1 MTDSGLM
8 RLHKRLRVS
17 GLCFLIGLSSLMTT
31 QADVRILLD
40 VSQSMAE
47 NDPQNFRRDALQ
59 LLIDRIP
66 DGEKAGVWTFGQF
79 VNLLVPHQEV
89 NDQWRGLVNLSF
101 ERLGAPATRTNM
113 GRVLEEAAY
122 DFLFSTYDGGVHV
135 VLVTDGRVDIAPNNE
150 VNGVER
156 ERILSQLVP
165 QYVAADA
172 RIHTI
177 AISEDADHA
186 LLRQMSEQTGGQYQ
200 KVTDSQN
207 LSRVL
212 SALST
217 EVSPS
222 NQLALRSKSF
232 DVDSS
237 ISELTVLMY
246 HSSGAVSLV
255 APNGAETSA
264 IAPSNQRWRVG
275 NGFTQVTLSAPMT
288 GRWQVKG
295 DIEGQSN
302 IRVISDINVDWL
314 QPISSAVARGNL
326 LSAEARVTDSE
337 GNSIARDLSSLVTAE
352 LRVNGQ
358 SVPVNVNRNS
368 ITGRIVPP
376 EGASAI
382 SLELSINGGTFN
394 RLMTRQ
400 VRFVSPYISEVLM
413 TESGY
418 EWRIYPN
425 RYLDDVEN
433 IQAMAEFERDGTQMT
448 EPFTETEA
456 GYWVWVLPFD
466 APQGS
471 YDVTLSGQLTQQDM
485 TAMLP
490 PEMIQ
495 LQLPAVRAA
504 GMAVTPSLALPL
516 DVPAMETMPEMP
528 MGSGEFVKDP
538 MPEFAMLQPDL
549 VVEQP
554 AITEG
559 EWNDEPLN
567 DSPIAEDSDGIG
579 LMTYVLLTIPG
590 VLVLVVAYLFYRRLE
605 QKTKETTSEDELM
618 LGGDEFAGLDDMN
631 SLQPDSD
638 LDISSLDDEFDLDD
652 PMPNAPVIDDIE
664 ELPTPAQTEA
674 PTPAEEDML
683 DAEEAPA
690 VEEIAEDISS
700 EDEEELFDIS
710 SIDDDLA
717 DLDLAL
723 DGDDPF
729 ADAEEEEKN

>member
-1 MTDSGLM
+1 MKDSW
-8 RLHKRLRVS
+8 LRRFQRSVS
-17 GLCFLIGLSSLMTT
+17 AGIACALVVFSGIGTAG
-31 QADVRILLD
+31 ADVRILLD

-47 NDPQNFRRDALQ
+47 NDPENFRREALQ

-66 DGEKAGVWTFGQF
+66 NGEKAGVWTFGQF

-89 NDQWRGLVNLSF
+89 DAQWRGLVNQRF
-101 ERLGAPATRTNM
+101 AQLGAPAVRTNM
-113 GRVLEEAAY
+113 GRVLENASY
-122 DFLFSTYDGGVHV
+122 DFLYSTFDGNVHV
-135 VLVTDGRVDIAPNNE
+135 VLVTDGRVDIAPNDD

-165 QYVAADA
+165 KYVAANA

-200 KVTDSQN
+200 KVTNSQN

-232 DVDSS
+232 DVDTS

-246 HSSGAVSLV
+246 HNSGSVSLV
-255 APNGAETSA
+255 APNGSETSA
-264 IAPSNQRWRVG
+264 IAPGNQRWRVG
-275 NGFTQVTLSAPMT
+275 NGFTQVTLVAPMS
-288 GRWQVKG
+288 GRWQVNG
-295 DIEGQSN
+295 DIDGQSN
-302 IRVISDINVDWL
+302 IRVISDINVDWQ
-314 QPISSAVARGNL
+314 QPISAAVARGNL
-326 LSAEARVTDSE
+326 ITAEARVTDSD
-337 GNSIARDLSSLVTAE
+337 GNSIARDLSSIVTAE

-358 SVPVNVNRNS
+358 SVPVNVNS
-368 ITGRIVPP
+368 QTITGRIVPP
-376 EGASAI
+376 EGVAAI
-382 SLELSINGGTFN
+382 ALELSINGGTFN

-400 VRFVSPYISEVLM
+400 IRFVSPYISEVLM
-413 TESGY
+413 TERGY

-425 RYLDDVEN
+425 RYLDDVED
-433 IQAMAEFERDGTQMT
+433 IQAMAEFEREGSMMS
-448 EPFTETEA
+448 EAFVETEA
-456 GYWVWVLPFD
+456 GYWLWVLPFD
-466 APQGS
+466 APEGQ
-471 YDVTLSGQLTQQDM
+471 YDVKLTGQLSQGEM

-490 PEMIQ
+490 PEMIE
-495 LQLPAVRAA
+495 LRLPAVRSA
-504 GMAVTPSLALPL
+504 GMAITPSL
-516 DVPAMETMPEMP
+516 MEQTQSDSMMDMPVS
-528 MGSGEFVKDP
+528 SGEFVKDP

-549 VVEQP
+549 VVDQP
-554 AITEG
+554 MVSDG
-559 EWNDEPLN
+559 EWNEEPMADEQT
-567 DSPIAEDSDGIG
+567 SGSSEGIS

-605 QKTKETTSEDELM
+605 QKTKETASEDELM
-618 LGGDEFAGLDDMN
+618 LGGDEFAGLDDVN

-638 LDISSLDDEFDLDD
+638 LDISSLDEDFDLDE

-664 ELPTPAQTEA
+664 ELPTPTQTEA
-674 PTPAEEDML
+674 PSPAVEDML

-690 VEEIAEDISS
+690 IDEFAEQDVS
-700 EDEEELFDIS
+700 EADEEELFDIS

-729 ADAEEEEKN
+729 ADAEEEEEKN